1 MRASTRDKKPSKEI
15 PRVSDAEW
23 IVMKVVWRMQTATA
37 RQVVEA
43 LEAQSTWKPKTIHT
57 LLSRLVQKV
66 VLKCEK
72 SGREYV
78 FHPVLSEEQ
87 CRVSASESF
96 LEKVFDGKLAPF
108 LACFLKRESLS
119 RKELEEL
126 KRILEERTS

>member
-1 MRASTRDKKPSKEI
+1 MYHEKRRIKEV

-23 IVMKVVWRMQTATA
+23 IVMKAVWRMGTATA
-37 RQVVEA
+37 RQVVES
-43 LEAQSTWKPKTIHT
+43 LEGNSAWRPKTIHT
-57 LLSRLVQKV
+57 LLTRLEQKG
-66 VLKCEK
+66 VLRCER

-78 FHPVLSEEQ
+78 FEPVLTEEQ
-87 CRVSASESF
+87 CRISASESF

-119 RKELEEL
+119 KKEIEEL